1 MQRLSLSRMIDP
13 QQQQKR
19 KKQRRNLNFSAIS
32 SLSGFTSVTLV
43 LLFSQFSVS
52 SFDFCVFF
60 LPCSLV
66 FSRTVRIFH
75 FSHLFRSFPLVEGP
89 NPDTFSRIR
98 FSDFLRTYSA
108 SAAAEAAAATAWRH
122 CEALVGGLGR
132 FFLVQVVT
140 SLSLA
145 EHALTGRRYLF
156 CRSTIALFQ

>member
-1 MQRLSLSRMIDP
+1 MFAGNGLLVGQKVFSLS
-13 QQQQKR
+13 
-19 KKQRRNLNFSAIS
+19 
-32 SLSGFTSVTLV
+32 TLRTYINIR
-43 LLFSQFSVS
+43 
-52 SFDFCVFF
+52 
-60 LPCSLV
+60 LV
-66 FSRTVRIFH
+66 FKNLKKDV
-75 FSHLFRSFPLVEGP
+75 
-89 NPDTFSRIR
+89 R